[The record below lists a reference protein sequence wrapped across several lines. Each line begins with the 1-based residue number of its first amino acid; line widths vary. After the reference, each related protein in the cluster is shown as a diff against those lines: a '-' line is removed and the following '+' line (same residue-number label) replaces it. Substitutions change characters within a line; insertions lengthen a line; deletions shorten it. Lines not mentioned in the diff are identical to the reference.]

1 MENLNNL
8 SNKEL
13 IQLYRL
19 ILEHQESLKVEIE
32 KTEKGEEQ

>member
-13 IQLYRL
+13 IQLFRL
-19 ILEHQESLKVEIE
+19 ILEHQESLKTEIE
-32 KTEKGEEQ
+32 KTEKGEE

>member
-19 ILEHQESLKVEIE
+19 ILDHQESLKVESE